1 MPDNWVETEGAIRDF
16 LGQNH
21 AGSYVNFTV
30 TLIYPDDNSGR
41 PSEIGTRCPSIPLC
55 VFIKFVLRTRDRQP

>member
-41 PSEIGTRCPSIPLC
+41 PSEIG
-55 VFIKFVLRTRDRQP
+55 KH